1 MLQHLLGI
9 FYGTFM
15 ASQRQIEANRANG
28 AKGGPKTEEGKQRSR
43 LSSLKH
49 GLTSSTLVVLPEE
62 DEHEY
67 EEVLRGFRESFQPHD
82 PAEDALVL
90 RLAQAHWRSLRSR
103 RVETA
108 MYHITANTQRNHA
121 RKLVENCPE
130 NLNPHEAIA
139 VAFMT
144 MPAEHW
150 QMYLR
155 YDTTISRDFHK
166 TLDALMKLQRTN
178 QLKKEK
184 ALACGAGS
192 QPAAASQAAPALL
205 TMVAGRSP
213 QLSDTGIGSVSQNS
227 STTPNQRTKG
237 TYSRNEPGGKPRA
250 LCPRT
255 RICNRRTIAKEALSA
270 HSKGVRTAPLNSQA
284 PVGKPG

>member
-1 MLQHLLGI
+1 
-9 FYGTFM
+9 M

-28 AKGGPKTEEGKQRSR
+28 AKGGPKTQAGKERSR
-43 LSSLKH
+43 LSSFKH

-62 DEHEY
+62 HEHEY
-67 EEVLRGFRESFQPHD
+67 KEVLSGFRESFQPHD

-103 RVETA
+103 RVETGIL
-108 MYHITANTQRNHA
+108 HITANTQRNRA

-150 QMYLR
+150 QMYMR
-155 YDTTISRDFHK
+155 YDTTISRDFFK
-166 TLDALMKLQRTN
+166 TLDALQKLQRTN

-192 QPAAASQAAPALL
+192 QPAAASQAARCSSHH
-205 TMVAGRSP
+205 GRRTRTATVRKWDSVRFAK
-213 QLSDTGIGSVSQNS
+213 QLI
-227 STTPNQRTKG
+227 TPNLNEQKELTHESKERKPTTRRLPKI
-237 TYSRNEPGGKPRA
+237 TSKRSASCSRNSRH
-250 LCPRT
+250 T
-255 RICNRRTIAKEALSA
+255 
-270 HSKGVRTAPLNSQA
+270 
-284 PVGKPG
+284 